1 MSLYFLFLFHAMEI
15 IILKKRLTRLNNL
28 PFRQTI
34 VFSVNK
40 FYKTKL
46 DDYMEQ

>member
-15 IILKKRLTRLNNL
+15 IILKKKVYTFDYL
-28 PFRQTI
+28 FRQTI
-34 VFSVNK
+34 VFSVNT

-46 DDYMEQ
+46 NDYMEQ